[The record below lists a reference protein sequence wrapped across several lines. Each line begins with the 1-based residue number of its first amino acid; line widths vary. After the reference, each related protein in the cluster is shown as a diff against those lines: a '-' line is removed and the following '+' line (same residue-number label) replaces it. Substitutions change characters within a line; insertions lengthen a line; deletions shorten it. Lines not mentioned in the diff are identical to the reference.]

1 MKHHLVTLPADI
13 PQHLAFSLRWA
24 GEHRQ
29 RLSGVAGE
37 DHLIKS
43 ICYALTRNI
52 NPTIV
57 ANNLLHRRVKVQRQA
72 IAERIQHRADI
83 LPGAAW
89 HHVPLWTMGNV
100 QQTVVFKK
108 A

>member
-13 PQHLAFSLRWA
+13 TQHLTFSLRWA

-37 DHLIKS
+37 DHLIKVV
-43 ICYALTRNI
+43 CYALTRNI
-52 NPTIV
+52 NPAIV
-57 ANNLLHRRVKVQRQA
+57 ANNLLHRRIEVQRQA
-72 IAERIQHRADI
+72 IAKLVQHRANV
-83 LPGAAW
+83 LPGATR
-89 HHVPLWTMGNV
+89 HHVPLRTMGNV
-100 QQTVVFKK
+100 QQTVVLEK

>member
-13 PQHLAFSLRWA
+13 TQHLTFSLRWA

-29 RLSGVAGE
+29 RLSRVTGE
-37 DHLIKS
+37 DHLIEGMS
-43 ICYALTRNI
+43 DAFPLNI
-52 NPTIV
+52 DATIV
-57 ANNLLHRRVKVQRQA
+57 ANNLLNRRVEVQRQA
-72 IAERIQHRADI
+72 IAKLVHHRADI

-89 HHVPLWTMGNV
+89 HDVPLRTMGNV